1 MADQG
6 SVAKLAASTIMPTPA
21 QRSIDPSS
29 RQAGS
34 SSSAN
39 AGAGRREDPKSGNR
53 QWVDIDGQQFS
64 KSARR
69 GTYLNILV

>member
-1 MADQG
+1 
-6 SVAKLAASTIMPTPA
+6 MPTPA
-21 QRSIDPSS
+21 QRIIDPSS

-39 AGAGRREDPKSGNR
+39 AGAGRREDPKGSNR
-53 QWVDIDGQQFS
+53 QWIDIDGQQFS